1 MKIIEFE
8 EKYRKDFIDFNT
20 DWIVSN
26 FGFLEEQDKETFEKL
41 MKK

>member
-26 FGFLEEQDKETFEKL
+26 FDFL
-41 MKK
+41 

>member
-20 DWIVSN
+20 GWIVSN
-26 FGFLEEQDKETFEKL
+26 FGFLEEQVKKHLKKL